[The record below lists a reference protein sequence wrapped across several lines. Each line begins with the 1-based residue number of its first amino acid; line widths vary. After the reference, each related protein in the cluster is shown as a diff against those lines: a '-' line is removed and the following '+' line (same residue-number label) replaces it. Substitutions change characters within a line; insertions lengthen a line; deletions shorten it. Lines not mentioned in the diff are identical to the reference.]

1 MSLIPHALKLQKE
14 EMGFLAPIFLREEE
28 MAIYKDKLKTC
39 KWCYKIYLEIHN
51 SQHEDCNKKR
61 RIYFRNLQTKDKQNK
76 FKERRTL

>member
-1 MSLIPHALKLQKE
+1 
-14 EMGFLAPIFLREEE
+14 